1 MKEVIDRVPTR
12 PNRIKLTSESDGSIN
27 YYAWERADEPITDGT
42 PINKELFDS
51 IGADITSLQQT
62 TSKNTSDI
70 ATNKANI
77 ATNTNDIATNKA
89 NIATNTNDIAKLKQF
104 NEVTLG
110 TSWVQDTTNGYYT
123 QTVALSGITS
133 ADNPIIDVVLSDT
146 LENMQA
152 QQEDWSKILK
162 VETSTDALIF
172 YASEVTTTA
181 LDLIVKIGVGTK
193 SDADDI
199 QTELIDIRVGYD
211 GTTYDSAG
219 NAVRTQV
226 TTLNTKI
233 NGATSELK
241 RDLVNLDN
249 VIFSK
254 VTTLTYD
261 VIGNDFPN
269 NGYINNQGT
278 VPSSTDT
285 NWKNTE
291 FVEVEEGDRIEGH
304 LSLGVTGIVCSVA
317 CYDINK
323 TFMLDDSL
331 LRMLDGEYIVP
342 KGVHYVRFCH
352 ASTYSF
358 NNFVKIYSKINKD
371 NLKTIKNKVNL
382 ICIGDS
388 YGIQNTDGDIEKFYW
403 EYLRDGLGLEEGTD
417 FFHKYKIGAGMGN
430 GGYLEQIQLLDN
442 SVTDKES
449 ITDILLCGG
458 WNDSNTQ
465 NTGGTDT
472 EFWNS
477 AETFFAYIKEKYP
490 NARVSIGHIS
500 WGRLGEGMR
509 DQLNLSLARYKEM
522 ANKYGC
528 RFLTNM
534 ESVLHI
540 YSTEYWQ
547 SDSAHPNNE
556 GHKLLG
562 RHIVSAFISGS
573 ADVLYD
579 SEISDFVTW
588 GQALETIG
596 KIYSEVNNNITRV
609 WSASE
614 NGLIAINGFTNNGI
628 TPNGATEYG
637 IAKITTKYFRGYRHH
652 TFATTGC
659 IILANGKYY
668 HGSVRLRFDDDRV
681 YARFYVPHDGL
692 NNWLGNLTNIYIQD
706 FDLSVATMKS

>member
-1 MKEVIDRVPTR
+1 MTK
-12 PNRIKLTSESDGSIN
+12 IKLEESNVDIN
-27 YYAWERADEPITDGT
+27 TNFGEVYASTGVEVPQTLVDK
-42 PINKELFDS
+42 INK
-51 IGADITSLQQT
+51 
-62 TSKNTSDI
+62 N
-70 ATNKANI
+70 
-77 ATNTNDIATNKA
+77 
-89 NIATNTNDIAKLKQF
+89 
-104 NEVTLG
+104 
-110 TSWVQDTTNGYYT
+110 
-123 QTVALSGITS
+123 
-133 ADNPIIDVVLSDT
+133 
-146 LENMQA
+146 
-152 QQEDWSKILK
+152 
-162 VETSTDALIF
+162 STDI
-172 YASEVTTTA
+172 
-181 LDLIVKIGVGTK
+181 
-193 SDADDI
+193 
-199 QTELIDIRVGYD
+199 
-211 GTTYDSAG
+211 
-219 NAVRTQV
+219 
-226 TTLNTKI
+226 
-233 NGATSELK
+233 SELK
-241 RDLVNLDN
+241 GDLVNLDN

-254 VTTLTYD
+254 VTALTYD

-278 VPSSTDT
+278 VSSSTDT

-291 FVEVEEGDRIEGH
+291 FVEVEKGDRIEGR
-304 LSLGVTGIVCSVA
+304 LVLGVTGIVCSVA

-323 TFMLDDSL
+323 TFMLDNSL

-342 KGVHYVRFCH
+342 EGVHYVRFCH

-358 NNFVKIYSKINKD
+358 DNFVKIYSKINKD
-371 NLKTIKNKVNL
+371 ILKTIKNKVNL

-417 FFHKYKIGAGMGN
+417 FFHKYRIGAGMGN

-540 YSTEYWQ
+540 YPTEYWQ

-668 HGSVRLRFDDDRV
+668 HGSVRLRFDDDMV